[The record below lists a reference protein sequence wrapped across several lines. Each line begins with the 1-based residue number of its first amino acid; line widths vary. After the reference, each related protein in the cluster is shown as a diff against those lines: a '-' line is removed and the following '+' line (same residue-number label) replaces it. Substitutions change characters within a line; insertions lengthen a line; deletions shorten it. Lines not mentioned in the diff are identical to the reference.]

1 MIPYEIVFDDK
12 ADKLRIRLPDHLL
25 LVEEFL
31 EIEILSDLAKDVILD
46 RIQRVVS
53 GKEEVSDGTGNLYS
67 SEIRKDDTR
76 IYNS

>member
-31 EIEILSDLAKDVILD
+31 EIEILSRPREGRNLRQDTTSGIWERGSIRWYWKF
-46 RIQRVVS
+46 IQLRN
-53 GKEEVSDGTGNLYS
+53 KK
-67 SEIRKDDTR
+67 R
-76 IYNS
+76 